1 MKKYETIEIK
11 YWNSG
16 EVNMWNY
23 ATRKETI
30 LKDTYTTVEIARLNQ
45 EGYFISAVYLDQRS
59 RDVYVM
65 TKEVWEE

>member
-11 YWNSG
+11 YWNSS
-16 EVNMWNY
+16 EVYMWNY
-23 ATRKETI
+23 ATREETI

-65 TKEVWEE
+65 TKEIN